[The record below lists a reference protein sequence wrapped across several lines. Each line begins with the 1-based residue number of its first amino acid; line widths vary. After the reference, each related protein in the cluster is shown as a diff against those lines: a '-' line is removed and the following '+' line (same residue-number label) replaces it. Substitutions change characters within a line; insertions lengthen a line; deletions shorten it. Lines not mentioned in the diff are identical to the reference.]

1 MTIFRLPYLEDDTD
15 AVIDEEVQTHRLCS
29 KGLQVLLNFDG
40 KRRYLKIRSAAKS
53 SAVMPN
59 HKSTGKAN
67 YNAVENNERK
77 YLPLKDHF
85 EYLQNLGEVRA
96 TRVVA
101 TLVNGMGGH
110 VNRDDNID
118 VTYLPISM
126 G

>member
-1 MTIFRLPYLEDDTD
+1 
-15 AVIDEEVQTHRLCS
+15 
-29 KGLQVLLNFDG
+29 
-40 KRRYLKIRSAAKS
+40 
-53 SAVMPN
+53 MPN

-101 TLVNGMGGH
+101 TLVDGMGGH

-126 G
+126 GYRPCYKRYMKFLKDPPL